1 MPPVPFGGVA
11 NRLPAPGIGESRFMR
26 AAFDSSQAL
35 WRRQFAAADLAYEPA
50 HLVFFHTRVS
60 TGCGPQGDSS
70 GPFYCPA
77 DHTVYLNTDFF
88 DSLGRTFGIESPFA
102 AGYIVGHEVGHHVQ
116 QQLGTL
122 AQVNRL
128 AEEDP
133 AGVNGRSVRV
143 ELQADCYAGVWL
155 HSVSRAGELTRG
167 DVRDILTAAAVVGD
181 DFQRQR
187 AGRPLEPE
195 TWTHGSSAQ
204 RQQWLSRGKESGRP
218 ALCDTFAR

>member
-1 MPPVPFGGVA
+1 
-11 NRLPAPGIGESRFMR
+11 MR

-88 DSLGRTFGIESPFA
+88 DSLGRTFGLESPFA

-143 ELQADCYAGVWL
+143 ELQADCYAGLWAR
-155 HSVSRAGELTRG
+155 SVFGPGSGVEISG
-167 DVRDILTAAAVVGD
+167 SDVADALEAAEAIGD
-181 DFQRQR
+181 DRIQEQ
-187 AGRPLEPE
+187 AGMEVNPE
-195 TWTHGSSAQ
+195 SWTHGSSEQ
-204 RQQWLSRGKESGRP
+204 RQEWFNRGFEGGQI
-218 ALCDTFAR
+218 ALCDTFDTEL